1 MPSSLPAM
9 SDDASYA
16 PEPVDVALT
25 ADDPVRTGVAAVDA
39 VLDEVAAL
47 DGRSVEEHVA
57 VFERA
62 HETLRAALDPGSD
75 PDPDA

>member
-1 MPSSLPAM
+1 M
-9 SDDASYA
+9 SEDASYA
-16 PEPVDVALT
+16 HEPVDGPAS
-25 ADDPVRTGVAAVDA
+25 AGDPVRTGVASVDA
-39 VLDEVAAL
+39 VLDEIAAL

-75 PDPDA
+75 PRPDA